1 MWQTAKRLRAR
12 EDGLALTEYLIL
24 LGLMTGGVVLSI
36 SVFATSLAQA
46 WTGSVQ
52 AFILPGLSATAAQ
65 ASTDSGTE
73 ADTGSGSGSA
83 ENTASTGNTGNTGS
97 TGNTGNTGNTGG
109 QGSADQEVVASL
121 PDTGADNDTRAGNDD
136 DDDDEARNN
145 GNNGN
150 RRNEECRGRSCR
162 D

>member
-65 ASTDSGTE
+65 ASTGSGTE
-73 ADTGSGSGSA
+73 VDTGSGSGSA
-83 ENTASTGNTGNTGS
+83 ENTAS